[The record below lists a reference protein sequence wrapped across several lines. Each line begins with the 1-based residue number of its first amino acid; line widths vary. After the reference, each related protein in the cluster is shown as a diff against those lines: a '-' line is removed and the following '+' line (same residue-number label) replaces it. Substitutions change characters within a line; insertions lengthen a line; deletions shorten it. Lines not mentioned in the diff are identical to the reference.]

1 MCQVKSFDVL
11 TWKVIIGQGCR
22 GAEPP
27 EHAHDLALPS
37 PVLTGKDGKS
47 GRKSERQ
54 RRFSWETNARWLC
67 YNLRHIPI
75 TCAEGVVL
83 MAQPK
88 THEVTTL
95 LQAWGRGED
104 AALDEII
111 PIVYR
116 ELRRI
121 AHRYMA
127 GERPDHTLQTTA
139 LVNEA
144 YLKLVDSRRVNWR
157 NRAHFFAIS
166 AQLMRRILV
175 DYARSRG
182 YQKRGGGA
190 RTLLCT
196 TSWWALTSEGET
208 CWS

>member
-1 MCQVKSFDVL
+1 M
-11 TWKVIIGQGCR
+11 
-22 GAEPP
+22 
-27 EHAHDLALPS
+27 
-37 PVLTGKDGKS
+37 
-47 GRKSERQ
+47 
-54 RRFSWETNARWLC
+54 AR
-67 YNLRHIPI
+67 
-75 TCAEGVVL
+75 
-83 MAQPK
+83 PK

-166 AQLMRRILV
+166 AQLMRRIL
-175 DYARSRG
+175 DIPGCRLEL
-182 YQKRGGGA
+182 
-190 RTLLCT
+190 RTLQPFF
-196 TSWWALTSEGET
+196 SPVF
-208 CWS
+208 